1 MSGRNEPPH
10 DAAPTPR
17 LDRGPIAGR
26 AGGLP
31 PAPTALEK
39 RIAGLVTGLVVLAV
53 IAIPILIVWRLC
65 GVGQGTLRL
74 VVWMSCSAAWSYML
88 VGLFLTGKVKPT
100 IPNFALGLW
109 IAVVAAFSPL
119 LEKVICE

>member
-1 MSGRNEPPH
+1 M
-10 DAAPTPR
+10 
-17 LDRGPIAGR
+17 
-26 AGGLP
+26 P

-39 RIAGLVTGLVVLAV
+39 RIAGLVTGLVVLAI
-53 IAIPILIVWRLC
+53 IAVPVLIVWALC
-65 GVGQGTLRL
+65 GIGQGTLRL

-100 IPNFALGLW
+100 VPNFALGLW

-119 LEKVICE
+119 LEKAICE